1 MPSVNVEAVPNYSRM
16 LRLDGQAFVLLGAGQ
31 GIGKHVAH
39 ALAQSGAR
47 LLCVDSDADRAH
59 AVAALTESQ
68 PYVADI
74 TKRTEMQ
81 GLFQHAQVQFGSD
94 LKGLVDV
101 VGMVGDGGLHA
112 KEDRPWR
119 RQFELV
125 LDHAWLALQ
134 YGASAMASQGG
145 SMVFIGSEAGNLP
158 RTGTRLPYS
167 AAKAA
172 LHHLVRGAALE
183 LAPQRIR
190 VNVVAPGLT
199 MTPRLVQAAAPT
211 FWEEHASRIPLGRVA
226 SPEDVAASVLFL
238 SSPLASHITGVVLSV
253 DGGNSLVVGS
263 PA

>member
-1 MPSVNVEAVPNYSRM
+1 MPSVNIEAVPNYSRM

-59 AVAALTESQ
+59 AVAALTEGQ

-74 TKRTEMQ
+74 TKRAEMQ

-101 VGMVGDGGLHA
+101 VGMVGDGGLNA

-134 YGASAMASQGG
+134 YGASAMASHGG
-145 SMVFIGSEAGNLP
+145 AMVFIGSEAGNIL

-172 LHHLVRGAALE
+172 LTSPRSRSCAGAGIRSHSSQRRRARPDHDAPARAVCRPRILGGACRPHPAWARRESRGRRRFGSVSIVIPS
-183 LAPQRIR
+183 LAHYRR
-190 VNVVAPGLT
+190 
-199 MTPRLVQAAAPT
+199 R
-211 FWEEHASRIPLGRVA
+211 
-226 SPEDVAASVLFL
+226 SV
-238 SSPLASHITGVVLSV
+238 G
-253 DGGNSLVVGS
+253 
-263 PA
+263 